1 MPISLRL
8 PSEVESQIAGFGART
23 GLSKSAVIVR
33 SIQEFLARHAE
44 PSSQQIYQQVMQE
57 AQGKSGA
64 AKADLLRESLEHRTL
79 KQQVRKAIRSK
90 HALRSARAAKVP

>member
-1 MPISLRL
+1 MPISVRL
-8 PSEVESQIAGFGART
+8 PSEVESQIAGFGARA

-44 PSSQQIYQQVMQE
+44 PSSQQIYQQVMRE

-64 AKADLLRESLEHRTL
+64 AKADLLRESLEQRTL
-79 KQQVRKAIRSK
+79 KQQVRKAIRNK
-90 HALRSARAAKVP
+90 HALRSARAAKAP

>member
-8 PSEVESQIAGFGART
+8 PSEVESQIAGFGARA

-57 AQGKSGA
+57 AQEKGGD
-64 AKADLLRESLEHRTL
+64 AKADLLRESLEQRTL